1 MFLKYGNSMWNA
13 LHAISDG
20 SKEVIAI
27 KAEEKVFTKSDIIVS
42 GLALFAMFF
51 GAGNLIF
58 PPYLGMQGGTLWK
71 TGFLCFI
78 LVEVILSCAGIYAMV
93 CAGGSIAAMRDSVGK
108 VPGFLLNTA
117 AILCTGAFIAP
128 PRTAATTYE
137 MTVVPITDKIGLFP
151 FSIIFFAIVF
161 ALTIRQTQIVDI
173 IGKFLTPV
181 LIFGIIVLILS
192 GIWHPIGEIGPA
204 ISNHIARDGLVAG
217 YQAMDIIS
225 VAGFT
230 IVVQDNLVK
239 RGCHTKREQS
249 KTAVSVSLIAGILL
263 SLIYGGLTYLGA
275 TASSGFG
282 SGLEEAGLIIA
293 ITECLMGKSGVVIL
307 GVVVGFA
314 CLTTAIGLFGATA
327 SYFESI
333 TNGKISYKTGI
344 TLLTMIGIFICN
356 FGLSTIISAA
366 VPILSIISPPF
377 MTTVILLLFR
387 RRIQN
392 KYIYKGAALGAI
404 IFSLFI
410 TGYDYVG
417 LFGFV
422 KSLPFYDFGFGWLLP
437 AVVGGMCGK
446 YMKQR

>member
-1 MFLKYGNSMWNA
+1 MFFKYGNSMRNA
-13 LHAISDG
+13 LHAVSDD

-27 KAEEKVFTKSDIIVS
+27 KAEEKVFTKSDNIVS

-108 VPGFLLNTA
+108 VPGFLLNTV

-239 RGCHTKREQS
+239 RGCHTRREQS
-249 KTAVSVSLIAGILL
+249 KAAVSVSFIAGILL
-263 SLIYGGLTYLGA
+263 SLIYGGLTYL
-275 TASSGFG
+275 
-282 SGLEEAGLIIA
+282 
-293 ITECLMGKSGVVIL
+293 
-307 GVVVGFA
+307 
-314 CLTTAIGLFGATA
+314 GATA

-410 TGYDYVG
+410 TGYDCVG

-446 YMKQR
+446 HMKQR